1 MLTVGWVKIDD
12 FRQITRYISK
22 TVQDRHI
29 QFLLKLNKRSRIR
42 FALYRTVTNPIT
54 LGDL

>member
-12 FRQITRYISK
+12 FQQITRYISK

-42 FALYRTVTNPIT
+42 FALYRMVTNPIT